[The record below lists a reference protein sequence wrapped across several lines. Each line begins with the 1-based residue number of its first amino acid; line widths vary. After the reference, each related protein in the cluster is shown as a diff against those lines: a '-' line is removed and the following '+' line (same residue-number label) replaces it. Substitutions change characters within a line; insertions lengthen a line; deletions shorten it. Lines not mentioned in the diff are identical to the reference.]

1 MSPPIRLLIVDDHEV
16 VRAGLR
22 ALFDVVDRV
31 EVVGEA
37 EDTATA
43 LAELDRTDPD
53 VVLMDLRLGDESGV
67 DACRAI
73 LARRPPTRVLLLSAY
88 ADERAAA
95 QALGAGASG
104 FLLKRS
110 SGQAIIRAVKGV
122 RDPDAIVDLEVMRRL
137 AGALHP
143 SVSIEPLTP
152 HERELARLVAE
163 GFTNRE
169 IAARLGSP
177 EATVKAQVSR
187 LLARLGLANRGE
199 VGARLAA
206 LSEERTPGSTEPA

>member
-1 MSPPIRLLIVDDHEV
+1 MTPPVRLLVVDDHEV

-37 EDTATA
+37 DDTATA
-43 LAELDRTDPD
+43 LAELDRTAPD
-53 VVLMDLRLGDESGV
+53 VVLMDLRLGHESGV
-67 DACRAI
+67 EACRAI
-73 LARRPPTRVLLLSAY
+73 LARRPSTRVLLLSAY

-95 QALGAGASG
+95 QALEAGAAG

-110 SGQAIIRAVKGV
+110 SGQAIIRAVKGI
-122 RDPDAIVDLEVMRRL
+122 RDPDAIVDLELLRRL
-137 AGALHP
+137 AGAMHP

-163 GFTNRE
+163 GLTNRQ

-187 LLARLGLANRGE
+187 LLARLGLANRVE
-199 VGARLAA
+199 VRARLTV
-206 LSEERTPGSTEPA
+206 LSEGSSPDSTAPD